1 METVVTI
8 ILLLV
13 GFCLLLKL
21 TFHRWIGVAVTA
33 VVAALFVGLSQE
45 AAITQSRSQIEDWLS
60 QPDLM
65 LDASV
70 LLTVDVAAQ
79 LAFCV
84 LTVKEVSG
92 GEGLSRVER
101 CLRGGLLWFP
111 GLLIFPALFVML
123 VALIFSMP
131 GSDFAMVAIVTAC
144 GVAML
149 CLLAAWGLRRVMD
162 EAETRLEL
170 MFLLNALI
178 AILGVVATVN
188 GRTAVAG
195 VSAVDWLALA
205 GVLSILAAG
214 LAAGLLLYRRKLKK
228 SSTL

>member
-1 METVVTI
+1 METVVTL

-13 GFCLLLKL
+13 GFSFALKL
-21 TFHRWIGVAVTA
+21 TFHRWMGVAVIA
-33 VVAALFVGLSQE
+33 VVAALFVGLSWE
-45 AAITQSRSQIEDWLS
+45 AAIMQSRTQIEDWLS

-65 LDASV
+65 LDTSV

-79 LAFCV
+79 LVFCIV
-84 LTVKEVSG
+84 TAKKESG
-92 GEGLSRVER
+92 GTLSKIER
-101 CLRGGLLWFP
+101 CLREVFLWFP

-131 GSDFAMVAIVTAC
+131 GCDFCTVAWATAG
-144 GVAML
+144 GVAVL
-149 CLLAAWGLRRVMD
+149 CPLAVCGLRIIMD

-195 VSAVDWLALA
+195 VSEVDWGALA
-205 GVLSILAAG
+205 GVSGILVAG
-214 LAAGLLLYRRKLKK
+214 LAVGLLLYRRKMNKMN
-228 SSTL
+228 